1 MKKHTIDFLLS
12 GKVII
17 ATFVVGLCLY
27 TWLYISYNKPE
38 YIEYKYT
45 GIKYQAGNPQSAEPV
60 NIEIKGKYVKELF
73 VKEVEFFG
81 TIKIGERVFSGDP
94 IKFNRD
100 KMGELKSYGM
110 IYISDKFEKLT
121 IEIFEP
127 IEKGGYIFSYKN
139 GWLISAP
146 CKSRKEAIEVSN
158 AIIRRL
164 HRGLVI
170 E

>member
-1 MKKHTIDFLLS
+1 LKKHAIDFLLS

-17 ATFVVGLCLY
+17 TTFVVALCLY
-27 TWLYISYNKPE
+27 TWIYISYNQPE
-38 YIEYKYT
+38 HIEYKYN
-45 GIKYQAGNPQSAEPV
+45 GIKYQAGNPQNVETI

-81 TIKIGERVFSGDP
+81 TIKVGEKVFSCNP

-100 KMGELKSYGM
+100 KMGELKSYGT
-110 IYISDKFEKLT
+110 IYVSDEFEKLT
-121 IEIFEP
+121 IEILEP
-127 IEKGGYIFSYKN
+127 THNGGYSFSLRK

-146 CKSRKEAIEVSN
+146 CNSRKEAIEISN
-158 AIIRRL
+158 ALMKRL
-164 HRGLVI
+164 YKGLVI